1 MHPIP
6 SGALQIIE
14 KLRSGGHQALL
25 VGGCVR
31 DWLMGRR
38 PVDWDVATD
47 ADPAVV
53 RGLFERV
60 VPVGAQFGVTLVL
73 LDDGAYEVSR
83 FRRDG
88 TYLDGRHPTTVD
100 FADAV
105 ADAQRRDFTINGMFY
120 DPVSGQTIDHVGGR
134 QDIAAGLIR
143 AIGRP
148 QQRFAEDHLRMLRAV
163 RFAARLQFSIE
174 PETFAAIGAGAGN
187 ILKVSWERIRDE
199 LTAILTQGRAA
210 AGMQMLLDAGLLVHI
225 LPEVAAMEGVPQP
238 PEFHPEGDVWT
249 HVKLLLDDLDRPSAT
264 LAWGALLHDIGK
276 PKTMRRSDRIRFN
289 GHDAAGA
296 EMAADICRRL
306 RMSNRETDRIV
317 QLTAQ
322 HMRIGDA
329 RQMRP
334 SKLKRMLR
342 QPLFP
347 ELLELHRLDCLASH
361 RKLDVHAFCR
371 EQLAAADDSLRPKP
385 LLTGTDL
392 IGMGYAPGACFREML
407 ASLEDAQLEGRVADR
422 EQAIAFV
429 RERFPR

>member
-31 DWLMGRR
+31 DWLMGRP

-53 RGLFERV
+53 RGLFDRV
-60 VPVGAQFGVTLVL
+60 VPVGAQFGVTLIL
-73 LDDGAYEVSR
+73 LDDGEYEVAR
-83 FRRDG
+83 LRRDG
-88 TYLDGRHPTTVD
+88 PYLDGRHPEEVE
-100 FADAV
+100 FADVV
-105 ADAQRRDFTINGMFY
+105 ADAHRRDFTINGMFY
-120 DPVSGQTIDHVGGR
+120 DPVAGQTIDHVGGR
-134 QDIAAGLIR
+134 EDIAAGLIR

-148 QQRFAEDHLRMLRAV
+148 QQRFAEDYLRMRRAV

-174 PETFAAIGAGAGN
+174 PETFAAIRAGASN
-187 ILKVSWERIRDE
+187 ILQVSRERIRDE
-199 LTAILTQGRAA
+199 LTAILTQGRAG
-210 AGMQMLLDAGLLVHI
+210 AGMQMLLDAGLLAHI
-225 LPEVAAMEGVPQP
+225 LPEVVAMDGVPQP

-249 HVKLLLDDLDRPSAT
+249 HVKLLLDDLEKPSAT

-276 PKTMRRSDRIRFN
+276 PKTMRRTDRIRFN

-296 EMAADICRRL
+296 EMAADICRGL

-322 HMRIGDA
+322 HMRIGRA
-329 RQMRP
+329 REMRP

-361 RKLDVHAFCR
+361 RMLDVYAFCR
-371 EQLAAADDSLRPKP
+371 EQLAAADDCLRPQP
-385 LLTGTDL
+385 LLTGADL
-392 IGMGYAPGACFREML
+392 IGMGYASGPSFREML
-407 ASLEDAQLEGRVADR
+407 ASLEDAQLDGSVADR

-429 RERFPR
+429 RERFSR